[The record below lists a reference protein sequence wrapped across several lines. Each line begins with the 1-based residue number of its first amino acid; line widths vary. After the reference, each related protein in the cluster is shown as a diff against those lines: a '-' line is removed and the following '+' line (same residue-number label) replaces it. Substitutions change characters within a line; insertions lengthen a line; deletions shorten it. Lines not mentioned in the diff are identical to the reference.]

1 MRLFSRI
8 WMGLPPSLLY
18 KNFLSFVFKF
28 QKSFKFENICNN
40 VFLCSIY
47 SFTPLFFY
55 FRDDLSRWLTI
66 LFKTLIF
73 VFTTH
78 LIIFS
83 LPTSF
88 PFSKGFAYILGHFVS
103 PFWKVSSIFYSKL
116 VSWKSFLTFFMKN
129 YMFLKRFFKFTAFES
144 KSNSSVGETLIGS
157 YDFIIIRFLLKKIQG
172 CCQLTQSPKIFFR
185 IKNKKN
191 VFELPST
198 WWQQFGKK
206 MLWSS
211 FL

>member
-1 MRLFSRI
+1 MFSQRI
-8 WMGLPPSLLY
+8 W
-18 KNFLSFVFKF
+18 
-28 QKSFKFENICNN
+28 
-40 VFLCSIY
+40 
-47 SFTPLFFY
+47 LFFHCQLH
-55 FRDDLSRWLTI
+55 FHFQEGSHIFCATLFH
-66 LFKTLIF
+66 LFKKYHQF
-73 VFTTH
+73 F
-78 LIIFS
+78 FS
-83 LPTSF
+83 
-88 PFSKGFAYILGHFVS
+88 
-103 PFWKVSSIFYSKL
+103 WL

-129 YMFLKRFFKFTAFES
+129 YMFRKKFSKFTAFES

-206 MLWSS
+206 NAVKFFSIRS
-211 FL
+211 G